1 MILIEQVSCGNGYHA
16 PSCSQCTFTEN
27 WCNGEC
33 EFDWDENK
41 CKEKGII
48 IYLRIKIQQQ
58 KYRMISSEA
67 LKLYF
72 IVAQSL
78 VTCLKPDYAVP
89 KRSTDYCERLPE
101 WKVENCQR
109 QCQDYSGTNMLGDPK
124 PCVQFTFHNMT
135 NEMNGIE
142 YECCLYTTLTSTLEY
157 KNGAI
162 SGPMRCGTLFKFNLI
177 LQFICI

>member
-1 MILIEQVSCGNGYHA
+1 MQRKRYNYL
-16 PSCSQCTFTEN
+16 F
-27 WCNGEC
+27 
-33 EFDWDENK
+33 ENK
-41 CKEKGII
+41 DSTT
-48 IYLRIKIQQQ
+48 
-58 KYRMISSEA
+58 KYRLISSEA

-135 NEMNGIE
+135 DEMNRIE

-157 KNGAI
+157 KNGTI
-162 SGPMRCGTLFKFNLI
+162 SGPMRCGTLFKFDLI
-177 LQFICI
+177 LQFISICESEFLVILTNDNQNLSIL